1 MPTDWRAAYESAL
14 GERDP
19 AKLGDACERA
29 RILINDHAL
38 ELVKQGLPLNS
49 PARLALEEAL
59 RQLWTLQYKP
69 GVQTEAP

>member
-1 MPTDWRAAYESAL
+1 MPTDWRAAYEAAL

-19 AKLGDACERA
+19 AKLADACERA
-29 RILINDHAL
+29 RMLINDRGL

-59 RQLWTLQYKP
+59 RQLWTLQHKP
-69 GVQTEAP
+69 RDQT